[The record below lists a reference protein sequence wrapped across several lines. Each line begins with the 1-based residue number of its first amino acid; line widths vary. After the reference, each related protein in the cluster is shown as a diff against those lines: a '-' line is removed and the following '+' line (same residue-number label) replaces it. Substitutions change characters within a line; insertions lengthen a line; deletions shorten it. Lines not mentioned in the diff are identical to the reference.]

1 MPDTSPSVV
10 VESVPPTQAPLG
22 GASASSHLE
31 ATEPAVSTTDI
42 THGNKARLTTAE
54 ITPPSRQEQK
64 IRNLDVTVGRYI
76 STHALPLQHPPQCA
90 QAMCGD
96 LYIHHY
102 ATDKLQI
109 WFWDGDQW
117 EEDIADGSRHPTLP
131 NYRLYV
137 NGGGGPTWVTKKTR
151 STYQGRSR
159 HQKGGAS
166 AGSDTPPLK

>member
-10 VESVPPTQAPLG
+10 AESVLPTQAPLG
-22 GASASSHLE
+22 SASASSHLE
-31 ATEPAVSTTDI
+31 ATEPAVPTTDM

-54 ITPPSRQEQK
+54 VIPPSRQEQK

-76 STHALPLQHPPQCA
+76 STHVLPLQHPPQCA

-96 LYIHHY
+96 LYIHRY

-117 EEDIADGSRHPTLP
+117 EGDIGDGSRHPTLP
-131 NYRLYV
+131 NYRLYA

-159 HQKGGAS
+159 YQKGGAS
-166 AGSDTPPLK
+166 AGSDTPPLN